1 MNKPLIIGFSIILF
15 MGSLALLAPFLAPY
29 DPLSFQDLAH
39 EYAPPNTEHFL
50 GQGERGSDIFS
61 QLVYG
66 ARLSLIVAII
76 TTLVTCLTG
85 LILGSLSAYFGS
97 WIDTLIMRLVDMLL
111 AFPGILFAICIAAF
125 LTPSVANVI
134 LALSVTGWTSYA
146 RLVRGQILS
155 VKEKEYILSVNALGL
170 SHSRIILRHI
180 WPNIFTPLLVQASFG
195 MASVIIAET
204 SLSFLGVGVGDV
216 SSWGLMIDQARGHLL
231 NTSRLH
237 LLFPP
242 LIAIMLTVLGFNFL
256 GDGLVQKLDPTFKGR
271 KYVL

>member
-146 RLVRGQILS
+146 RLVTER
-155 VKEKEYILSVNALGL
+155 
-170 SHSRIILRHI
+170 
-180 WPNIFTPLLVQASFG
+180 AS
-195 MASVIIAET
+195 I
-204 SLSFLGVGVGDV
+204 
-216 SSWGLMIDQARGHLL
+216 
-231 NTSRLH
+231 
-237 LLFPP
+237 
-242 LIAIMLTVLGFNFL
+242 
-256 GDGLVQKLDPTFKGR
+256 TFATE
-271 KYVL
+271 